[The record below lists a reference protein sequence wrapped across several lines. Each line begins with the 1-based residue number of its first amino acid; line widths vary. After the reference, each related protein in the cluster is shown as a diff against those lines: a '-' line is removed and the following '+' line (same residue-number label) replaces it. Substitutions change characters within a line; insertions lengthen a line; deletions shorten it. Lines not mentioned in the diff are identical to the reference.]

1 MGQTSPLRLFSLATG
16 LLLYLTAC
24 QSSPPPPSFALT
36 LSLEEIQSLVAATMA
51 AEAAASAPAPTDPEP
66 PVDTPS
72 PEATATIT
80 LTLTSTHTALPT
92 IPSNPE
98 TSCIPTGTTRELGT
112 VTNVVDGDTIDVLIG
127 GETFRVRYI
136 GMDTPERGD
145 PYFSEATDKNSQ
157 LLQGQSVTLIK
168 DVSETDQFGRILR
181 YVVSG
186 NEFVNY
192 KLVRQGYALAS
203 TYTPDVACSSA
214 YAEAQNI
221 AASEGLGLW
230 GIPPTPLP
238 TEAPIPD
245 QPPTPARSG
254 NCHPSYVGV
263 CLQMGIGDYDCAGG
277 SGNGPNYVQGP
288 FQVIGYDEFGLD
300 RNGDGVGCEG

>member
-1 MGQTSPLRLFSLATG
+1 MFALASG
-16 LLLYLTAC
+16 LLLYLSAC
-24 QSSPPPPSFALT
+24 QSSPPPPTIAPT
-36 LSLEEIQSLVAATMA
+36 LSLEEIQTFVAATMA
-51 AEAAASAPAPTDPEP
+51 AEAAESAPAPTDTEP

-72 PEATATIT
+72 PEDNATIT
-80 LTLTSTHTALPT
+80 LTPTSTNTPLPP

-98 TSCIPTGTTRELGT
+98 ASCIPTGTTRELGT
-112 VTNVVDGDTIDVLIG
+112 VTKVVDGDTIDVLIG

-157 LLQGQSVTLIK
+157 LLQGQSVTMIK
-168 DVSETDQFGRILR
+168 DVSETDQFARILR
-181 YVVSG
+181 YVISG

-192 KLVRQGYALAS
+192 ELVRQGYALAS
-203 TYTPDVACSSA
+203 TYPPDVACSNT

-221 AASEGLGLW
+221 AASAGLGLW

-238 TEAPIPD
+238 TQPPIPT
-245 QPPTPARSG
+245 QPPAPTRSS

-263 CLQMGIGDYDCAGG
+263 CLKTDAGDYDCAGG

-288 FQVIGYDEFGLD
+288 FQVVGYDEFGLD
-300 RNGDGVGCEG
+300 SNGDGIGCEG

>member
-1 MGQTSPLRLFSLATG
+1 
-16 LLLYLTAC
+16 
-24 QSSPPPPSFALT
+24 
-36 LSLEEIQSLVAATMA
+36 MA

-80 LTLTSTHTALPT
+80 LTLTSTNTALPP

>member
-1 MGQTSPLRLFSLATG
+1 MFLIACETATPQSALA
-16 LLLYLTAC
+16 
-24 QSSPPPPSFALT
+24 PT
-36 LSLEEIQSLVAATMA
+36 LSLEEIQTFVSATMA
-51 AEAAASAPAPTDPEP
+51 AEAAASAPAPTVTQP

-72 PEATATIT
+72 PEATATFT
-80 LTLTSTHTALPT
+80 VAPTPTNTPLPP
-92 IPSNPE
+92 IPSNLE
-98 TSCIPTGTTRELGT
+98 ASCIPTGTTRETGT

-230 GIPPTPLP
+230 GIPPTPFP
-238 TEAPIPD
+238 TQAPIPT
-245 QPPTPARSG
+245 QPPVPTQSS

-263 CLQMGIGDYDCAGG
+263 CLKTDAGDYDCAGG

-288 FQVIGYDEFGLD
+288 FQVIGYDEFRLD
-300 RNGDGVGCEG
+300 SDGDGIGCEG